1 MKAFYTRGLT
11 HARTCA
17 TDTKTSAERTP
28 PHSRRPGSPARVPVA
43 AARALASGEHRSLP
57 ISRPVCLLQGS
68 LHPASRSRPAHV
80 RRLPHPG
87 GVATSVPRSGGLAV
101 QLGPPGSARPRPT
114 CESRPALLQPQ
125 PRGSESSSADA
136 PRFSRGDAAAGAR
149 GVCPRAGHGAQEA
162 VGESS
167 REWAP
172 PGLPLTPAHHT
183 WL

>member
-43 AARALASGEHRSLP
+43 ATRPWPRASAGVSPPRVRFVCSRVPCTPRRAAGPRACAASLT
-57 ISRPVCLLQGS
+57 
-68 LHPASRSRPAHV
+68 PAAWRPAC
-80 RRLPHPG
+80 PAAG
-87 GVATSVPRSGGLAV
+87 GWPSSV
-101 QLGPPGSARPRPT
+101 GPPGSARPRPA

-167 REWAP
+167 RVWAP
-172 PGLPLTPAHHT
+172 PACR
-183 WL
+183 